1 DGADGAPGGLA
12 AFGWS
17 ADGWRRLSGAL
28 PAPEEWTEWRIENDF
43 TGDEAP
49 RVRYSVGGTALRDA
63 ASGSEWLPLG
73 AGAVRVSAVGFGGDG
88 AFGSFS
94 GTQVPAPDAGLEPA
108 EGLVFSDS
116 RDVLGGNPARTHFA
130 EAMGKWIK
138 LPADGNMQG
147 LFVRYGLS
155 GYTTPMFKLSD
166 FSAGNDYGA
175 KGRRVTTS
183 TDPDT
188 GETTVATNL
197 LVGGADV
204 PVSAEALD
212 ALRALLASGRANGA
226 CATVRFAYDW
236 DGFTGCEPASFDT
249 VLEHV
254 RQLAAVLNEYSDV
267 VLSVESGM
275 IGPQGEGHSS
285 KYDTRACSRA
295 LSLAWLEAL
304 DKRIAVQVRDTAD
317 LAWLCRETGNV
328 PAETILAEADV
339 FDPDGRVG
347 LFNDAY
353 LGNFEDWGT
362 FMWNDSNGLS
372 RENGMAY
379 LKSRR
384 RVPYGGEFATETEAY
399 AHEGS
404 SPVVLPVSSDDPDR
418 KTWNVVKEWYD
429 SHLSYVRDT
438 HAATMTLARL
448 LDERT
453 FSEEEFGFDGMPGL
467 SAWDG
472 ESLLSFMQNHL
483 GYRFVL
489 RSSKL
494 SPQVAPGGTLG
505 LFATVENTG
514 FGDLFLS
521 NVAEVVLSPAPVAEG
536 GPGPGAGSFWTCPV
550 STDFGAS
557 VPSQQTSTVRLSVD
571 LPASMPAGRWL
582 AWLRVRCPMYGDDP
596 PTYPVRRAVRF
607 ANPEEQWNA
616 DLSCNLLGAFEVAG
630 DPVSDNGTLHETG
643 TAADRGWDAPAFFL
657 SALDAGSGAAQV
669 ALSAWAGRTVRVV
682 APA

>member
-1 DGADGAPGGLA
+1 
-12 AFGWS
+12 
-17 ADGWRRLSGAL
+17 
-28 PAPEEWTEWRIENDF
+28 
-43 TGDEAP
+43 
-49 RVRYSVGGTALRDA
+49 VGGTALRDA
-63 ASGSEWLPLG
+63 ATGAEWLPLG
-73 AGAVRVSAVGFGGDG
+73 ADAERVSGVGFCGEG
-88 AFGSFS
+88 AFGRFS
-94 GTQVPAPDAGLEPA
+94 GTQIQDPDAGLEPA
-108 EGLVFSDS
+108 KGLDFTETPD
-116 RDVLGGNPARTHFA
+116 LLYQNPARTHFA

-138 LPADGNMQG
+138 LPADGNMTG
-147 LFVRYGLS
+147 LFVRNGLS
-155 GYTTPMFKLSD
+155 GYLTPMFKLSD
-166 FSAGNDYGA
+166 FSAGNEYGER
-175 KGRRVTTS
+175 GRRIVTG

-188 GETTVATNL
+188 GEATAVTNMF
-197 LVGGADV
+197 VGGADV
-204 PVSAEALD
+204 PVSPEALD
-212 ALRALLASGRANGA
+212 ALRALLATGRANGA
-226 CATVRFAYDW
+226 AVTVRFAYDW
-236 DGFTGCEPASFDT
+236 DGHTGCEPASFDT
-249 VLEHV
+249 LLLHV
-254 RQLAAVLNEYSDV
+254 SQLAEVLDEYADV
-267 VLSVESGM
+267 VVSVESGM

-304 DKRIAVQVRDTAD
+304 DKRIALQVRDTAD

-328 PAETILAEADV
+328 TAAEILAEADD

-362 FMWNDSNGLS
+362 FLWTDSNGLS

-384 RVPYGGEFATETEAY
+384 RVPYGGEFATETEGY

-404 SPVVLPVSSDDPDR
+404 SPVVLPVSSDDPSA

-438 HAATMTLARL
+438 HTNAMTLARL
-448 LDERT
+448 LAERT
-453 FSEEEFGFDGMPGL
+453 FSVEEFAFDGMPDV

-472 ESLLSFMQNHL
+472 ASLLSFMQNHV

-489 RSSKL
+489 RASKL
-494 SPQVAPGGTLG
+494 APQVAPGGTLG
-505 LFATVENTG
+505 LSADIENTG

-521 NVAEVVLSPAPVAEG
+521 NVTEVVLSPAPVSEG

-557 VPSQQTSTVRLSVD
+557 VPSPQTSTVRLSVD

-582 AWLRVRCPMYGDDP
+582 AWLRVRCPMFGDDP

-630 DPVSDNGTLHETG
+630 DPVSDNETLHETG
-643 TAADRGWDAPAFFL
+643 AAADCGWDAPAFFL
-657 SALDAGSGAAQV
+657 SALDADSGAAQV